1 MNNKIIGLIIAFLYF
16 ANYHICNIIYPIDDQ
31 KFWYLKVAIY
41 CSIIL
46 LAIEYKK
53 QNNFIEKLFIA
64 IILNNIF
71 VLIRHAEIDYSIKD
85 VFFILTFTLL
95 QYVKHFF
102 RVCNNRYIRSLA
114 NYFTIEKEKEK

>member
-1 MNNKIIGLIIAFLYF
+1 MNNKLIGILIAFLYF
-16 ANYHICNIIYPIDDQ
+16 TNYHICNIIYPTDDK
-31 KFWYLKVAIY
+31 KFWYLKMGIY
-41 CSIIL
+41 SAIIL

-64 IILNNIF
+64 IVLNNIY
-71 VLIRHAEIDYSIKD
+71 VLIRHTEIDYSIKD

-102 RVCNNRYIRSLA
+102 RVCNNRHIRSLA
-114 NYFTIEKEKEK
+114 NFFTIEKEKEK